1 MGSGED
7 SSPPPPKPPVLDSAE
22 LLTKY
27 MEAQAKLIAQ
37 LELNQKHGYIS
48 AEQSSARHEDFKP
61 PPFTGSAPTESK
73 SLRTQF
79 PDVKSSLLLD
89 IMRHHLAPDDLG
101 KLDFHGRPLAI
112 DTKGKA
118 STSSS
123 LRYKSVFDLVVPLLT
138 YFQVLGAFAATSG
151 SALDVLQVMRGG
163 MLYVS
168 HIIDLSTRYQ
178 WEAVVRYHSRF
189 HDARLVDMEEG
200 DYSGWGKKDI
210 DLMADTLVGW
220 EVRDKGR
227 STGGGSGSKSS
238 DKSAASLP
246 ITQQV
251 CWDYNK
257 GHCSATPCPNGR
269 IHKCRKCNST
279 DHGQHA
285 CKAK

>member
-1 MGSGED
+1 MGSGEEA
-7 SSPPPPKPPVLDSAE
+7 SSSPKPPAMDNAE
-22 LLTKY
+22 LLSKF
-27 MEAQAKLIAQ
+27 MEAQQKLIAQ
-37 LELNQKHGYIS
+37 YELNQKHGYIS
-48 AEQSSARHEDFKP
+48 ADPSAARHEDFKP

-89 IMRHHLAPDDLG
+89 IMRHHLAPDDLH
-101 KLDFHGRPLAI
+101 KLDFHGRPLAAE
-112 DTKGKA
+112 TKGKA

-151 SALDVLQVMRGG
+151 TALDVLHVMRGG
-163 MLYVS
+163 MVYVS

-178 WEAVVRYHSRF
+178 WEAVVRYHTRF

-200 DYSGWGKKDI
+200 DYSGWGRKDI
-210 DLMADTLVGW
+210 DLMADVLVGW

-227 STGGGSGSKSS
+227 SAAGSSGSKS
-238 DKSAASLP
+238 DKSTSSLP

-251 CWDYNK
+251 CWDFNK
-257 GHCSATPCPNGR
+257 GHCSTTPCPNGR
-269 IHKCRKCNST
+269 IHKCRKCSST
-279 DHGQHA
+279 EHGQHA
-285 CKAK
+285 CKTK